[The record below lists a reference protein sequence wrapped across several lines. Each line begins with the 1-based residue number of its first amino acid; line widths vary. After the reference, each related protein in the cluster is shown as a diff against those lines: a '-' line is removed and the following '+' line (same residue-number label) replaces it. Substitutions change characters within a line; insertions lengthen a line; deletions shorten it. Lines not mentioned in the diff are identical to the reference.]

1 MSSTEKPLG
10 IDAKAIST
18 DLDGVVTG
26 VMIWLYGVEVTLDR
40 EDSFSLLDRVQEAL
54 RHQ

>member
-10 IDAKAIST
+10 IDAKAVST

-26 VMIWLYGVEVTLDR
+26 VTIWLYGVEVTLDR
-40 EDSFSLLDRVQEAL
+40 EDSFALMDCVQEAL